1 VGAQRVV
8 TGHTASDRAET
19 LLLQLARGS
28 HRRGLSGPQALRPL
42 AGELQL
48 ARPLLEFSRADTSR
62 ICQELNLPVW
72 LDASNDNPAF
82 ARNRIRLEVLPVL
95 EQLHPG
101 AGRRI
106 CALSERL
113 AEEEVSMSELTDLAL
128 EGLIKAAPE
137 PAGSLNRQ
145 TLMALKPAAQRRLL
159 QRWLERTG
167 GPALTARQL
176 EELRGQLEPQ
186 RGPGRRSLAGGR
198 VLHWDRQRLW
208 LAEAEQLP

>member
-1 VGAQRVV
+1 M
-8 TGHTASDRAET
+8 
-19 LLLQLARGS
+19 
-28 HRRGLSGPQALRPL
+28 
-42 AGELQL
+42 
-48 ARPLLEFSRADTSR
+48 
-62 ICQELNLPVW
+62 W
-72 LDASNDNPAF
+72 LDASNSNPVF

-101 AGRRI
+101 ASGRI

-113 AEEEVSMSELTDLAL
+113 AEEEEAIADLTDLAL
-128 EGLIKAAPE
+128 EGLIRAAPV
-137 PAGSLNRQ
+137 PAGGLNRQ

-186 RGPGRRSLAGGR
+186 RGPGRRSLARRTGSALGPAAPVAGGGGAAALNR
-198 VLHWDRQRLW
+198 DPDAARQQR
-208 LAEAEQLP
+208 